1 MLGSSRVCAAISAV
15 LTLVLSQVALSA
27 EPKNII
33 ICIGDGMGPEQVKA
47 GRYYNG
53 GYLSFETLPFQ
64 GWQTTYSANNAITE
78 SAASATSIATGVK
91 VDNYTI
97 STAYPGDGSDLPTV
111 LEYYRDRGRSTGL
124 VTTTFMTEFTPG
136 AFGAHTRYRVNLFD
150 IADDYL
156 YDTRPNVLFGGGGQ
170 GLYPWNAGAAGYTV
184 VTNAAEMYALDADTE
199 TYVSGQFGTSHM
211 PFELDGVGDLPHLS
225 EMTEVALDIL
235 DKDPDG
241 FFLMMEGG
249 RIDHGGHLN
258 SIEVNVTETQE
269 FSNSV
274 QVILDWAA
282 SRTDTIVIVTAD
294 HETGDLTVD
303 ADNGEGN
310 YPSVTWGS
318 DDHTG
323 IDMPIYAWG
332 LNARNVTG
340 TIDNTDIYDLMVM
353 DEVADFDEDGDVD
366 LADID
371 TLCDNM
377 GGEPGA
383 FDLNGDG
390 IVDKDDLDYMLSEVL
405 CSALGDFNLN
415 RLVDG
420 TDLSILAAN
429 FGAAAGYDGG
439 DTNGD
444 NTIDGTDL
452 SILSSTFGFAQTAAI
467 PEPIAVSLLGVGGL
481 GLLRRR
487 RRRSCV
493 AGH

>member
-1 MLGSSRVCAAISAV
+1 MAGKAWALAAISVVLA
-15 LTLVLSQVALSA
+15 LTLSKVALAA
-27 EPKNII
+27 EPKNVII
-33 ICIGDGMGPEQVKA
+33 AIGDGMGPEQIKA
-47 GRYYNG
+47 GNYYNG
-53 GYLSFETLPFQ
+53 GFLSFETLPYQ
-64 GWQTTYSANNAITE
+64 GWQTTYSANSAITE
-78 SAASATSIATGVK
+78 SAASATSMATGVK

-136 AFGAHTRYRVNLFD
+136 AFGAHTQYRVNLFD

-184 VTNAAEMYALDADTE
+184 VTDAAEMFALDADTE
-199 TYVSGQFGTSHM
+199 TYVSGQFGNSHM
-211 PFELDGVGDLPHLS
+211 PMELDGVGDLPHLS
-225 EMTEVALDIL
+225 EMTAVALDIL

-258 SIEVNVTETQE
+258 SIEYNVTETQE

-274 QVILDWAA
+274 QVVLDWAA
-282 SRTDTIVIVTAD
+282 DRTDTLVIVTAD

-303 ADNGEGN
+303 ADNGAGN

-353 DEVADFDEDGDVD
+353 SEPADFDDDGDVD
-366 LADID
+366 LTDID
-371 TLCDNM
+371 TLRANQ
-377 GGEPGA
+377 GGDPA
-383 FDLNGDG
+383 SFDLSGDG
-390 IVDKDDLDYMLSEVL
+390 IVNADDLDYMLSEVL
-405 CSALGDFNLN
+405 GSALADFDLD
-415 RLVDG
+415 RLVNA
-420 TDLSILAAN
+420 TDLAILAES
-429 FGAAAGYDGG
+429 FGLSGVGYADGNADF
-439 DTNGD
+439 DTFVNA
-444 NTIDGTDL
+444 TDL
-452 SILSSTFGFAQTAAI
+452 ALLAESFGFPAPSGPAV
-467 PEPIAVSLLGVGGL
+467 PEPATMGLLALGGL
-481 GLLRRR
+481 ALLRRR
-487 RRRSCV
+487 K
-493 AGH
+493 